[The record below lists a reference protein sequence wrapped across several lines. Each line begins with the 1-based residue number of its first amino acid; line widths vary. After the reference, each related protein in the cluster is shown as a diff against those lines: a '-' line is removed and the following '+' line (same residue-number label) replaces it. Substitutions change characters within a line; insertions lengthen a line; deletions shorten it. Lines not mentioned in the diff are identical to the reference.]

1 MEAEVYNQSTF
12 IILKA
17 AYLYYLEDK
26 PQNEIASILNISV
39 PTVSRLIKKAKD
51 EKIVEFVIRDPYLQ
65 CIELEQKL
73 KNKYQLKDVI
83 VAPVSNIQQVQAEEN
98 DEADKSGDNVKK
110 LVALEGARYIQ
121 RIITEQDVLGVT
133 WGKTIYHL
141 IHYLNP
147 CQKINA
153 AFVTMHGSI
162 SFCKNELDVRNL
174 VSRMTMT
181 FGGRN
186 YSLLAEGLMSN
197 KQITDS
203 IKKEKNIE
211 RVLSMFDKITI
222 ALNGV
227 GALYPNPLSMLSSP
241 DFLAPHELAELQ
253 RQNVVGDI
261 ALRFINRDGQECDTD
276 LKERI
281 IAIDLDDFRRI
292 KTKVTVA
299 SGIEKT
305 EIVHAA
311 VKGNLTN
318 VLIIDYA
325 LGKSL
330 LNHC

>member
-12 IILKA
+12 LILKA

-26 PQNEIASILNISV
+26 SQNEIAALLNISV

-73 KNKYQLKDVI
+73 KNKYQLKDVV
-83 VAPVSNIQQVQAEEN
+83 VAPVSNIHQPENEESTV
-98 DEADKSGDNVKK
+98 ADSAGDNVKK

-186 YSLLAEGLMSN
+186 YSLLTEGLMSN
-197 KQITDS
+197 KEITDS
-203 IKKEKNIE
+203 IKREKNIE
-211 RVLSMFDKITI
+211 RVYSMFDKITI

-227 GALYPNPLSMLSSP
+227 GALYPNLSSLLSSP
-241 DFLAPHELAELQ
+241 DFLAPHELVELQ
-253 RQNVVGDI
+253 RHNVAGDI

-281 IAIDLDDFRRI
+281 IAIDLDIFRKI

-305 EIVHAA
+305 EVIHAA
-311 VKGNLTN
+311 IKGGLTN

>member
-1 MEAEVYNQSTF
+1 MDAEVYNQSTF
-12 IILKA
+12 LILKA

-26 PQNEIASILNISV
+26 AQNEIAALLNISV
-39 PTVSRLIKKAKD
+39 PTVSRLIKRAKE
-51 EKIVEFVIRDPYLQ
+51 EKIVEFVIRDPYLE
-65 CIELEQKL
+65 CIELEQML
-73 KNKYQLKDVI
+73 KNKYRLKEVI
-83 VAPVSNIQQVQAEEN
+83 VAPASNIQQSETLDPVNVNE
-98 DEADKSGDNVKK
+98 SGDNVKK

-121 RIITEQDVLGVT
+121 RIITDQDVLGVT
-133 WGKTIYHL
+133 WGKTIHHL

-197 KQITDS
+197 KEITDS

-211 RVLSMFDKITI
+211 RVYAMFDKITI

-227 GALYPNPLSMLSSP
+227 GALYPNLTSMLSSP
-241 DFLAPHELAELQ
+241 DYLAPHELAELQ
-253 RQNVVGDI
+253 RHNVVGDI
-261 ALRFINRDGQECDTD
+261 ALRFIDGDGNECNTD
-276 LKERI
+276 LKERT
-281 IAIDLDDFRRI
+281 IAIELDTFKKI

-299 SGIEKT
+299 SGKAKT
-305 EIVHAA
+305 EVIRAA
-311 VKGNLTN
+311 IKGGLTD
-318 VLIIDYA
+318 VLIVDYA

-330 LNHC
+330 LN